1 MPPTKPGGI
10 AIAIAIAIITRNQ
23 TQWRKENFSD
33 RSLQV
38 KSVTKAEKLQD

>member
-1 MPPTKPGGI
+1 MPPTEPGGIAI

-33 RSLQV
+33 RSL
-38 KSVTKAEKLQD
+38 